1 MPYVLHPNNNE
12 LSFKF
17 SLEIAIL
24 FFLNQAVERKGQ
36 EDQEVKATILYKV
49 IMRLAWTTVDSVSKQ
64 TNKNS

>member
-1 MPYVLHPNNNE
+1 MVYVLHPNNSE
-12 LSFKF
+12 LIFKF
-17 SLEIAIL
+17 SLEITIL

-64 TNKNS
+64 TNKN